1 MIAKSVRLHAASV
14 VYFLRMQLLF
24 VFLLLGLRR
33 YRSKLFPQKGAQL
46 FKYSR
51 ISATILLSLSLVA
64 CGSSDG
70 EPALGEQVL
79 EPTAIALSRATVL
92 PLMTAVIGSGI
103 GGTLSPADLKNHYNM
118 PFNYTGVGQTI
129 ALVAAPGKS
138 NPLNDLNYFSKYY
151 SLPQCNVLNQCFQMI
166 DLSNGILSAQSNSWT
181 DEIAL
186 DTQWAHAIAPAAKII
201 LVQAKS
207 ASLTDLF
214 AAVKVAVSQPNVV
227 AVSMSW
233 GSGEFSKQ
241 ISSTYDGLFKNY
253 PGVVFFASSGDSGFN
268 GGNQMYP
275 AASPYVT
282 SVGGTSIRDI
292 TVPASGSTEMAW
304 SLTGGGNSLFELM
317 PGFQKTFLTTNN
329 GAQELSL
336 NNGHR
341 AIPDIAYNADP
352 QSSPVAVWIKSNWV
366 YLGGT
371 SAGAPQW
378 AAITANFAQYIKAK
392 GSNFSTLMI
401 SKGGFNGLLYQ
412 TKLQQLDSQAFID
425 ITSGSNAQSNTACL
439 LCIARVGYD
448 DLTGLGVP
456 NVVVLFGHF

>member
-1 MIAKSVRLHAASV
+1 LFKNLRVLAS
-14 VYFLRMQLLF
+14 LLF
-24 VFLLLGLRR
+24 LL
-33 YRSKLFPQKGAQL
+33 
-46 FKYSR
+46 
-51 ISATILLSLSLVA
+51 ILVA
-64 CGSSDG
+64 CGSGESKQALVEEAL
-70 EPALGEQVL
+70 EPA
-79 EPTAIALSRATVL
+79 AIALSRTTVL
-92 PLMTAVIGSGI
+92 PLMTTAIGSGI
-103 GGTLSPADLKNHYNM
+103 GGTLSPNDLKSHYNM
-118 PFNYTGVGQTI
+118 PFNYTGVDQTI

-151 SLPQCNVLNQCFQMI
+151 SLPQCNVLNQCFQRI
-166 DLSNGILSAQSNSWT
+166 DLSNGMLSAQSNPWT

-207 ASLTDLF
+207 ASLSDLF

-241 ISSTYDGLFKNY
+241 TTSAYDGLFKNY
-253 PGVVFFASSGDSGFN
+253 PAIVFFASSGDSGFN

-282 SVGGTSIRDI
+282 SVGGTSISNI
-292 TVPASGSTEMAW
+292 SVAASSSTETAW

-317 PGFQKTFLTTNN
+317 PSFQKTFLTTNN
-329 GAQELSL
+329 GTQELSL

-352 QSSPVAVWIKSNWV
+352 QSSPVAVWIKNNWV

-378 AAITANFAQYIKAK
+378 AAITANFAQYMKSK
-392 GSNFSTLMI
+392 GSNFSALMI

-425 ITSGSNAQSNTACL
+425 ITSGSNAQSNSACL